1 MSWSEGFTNLFS
13 DILKVPNPSLTRH
26 SKPPNSGSRSRSSR
40 TCRTGRLGPNSIYGR
55 NSGNTLASV
64 TPKTPSPLLK
74 QIILNEK
81 DTVESLLKVAA
92 KIGPVVNTIVEK
104 EKAYDAAFESE
115 VPAPLP
121 SYGSSLQGFALLM
134 FFVSYGALMIVLAIY
149 INATTNNAAM
159 AGGAFVGLLILAFI
173 VMALIRRYG

>member
-1 MSWSEGFTNLFS
+1 MSWSEGFTNLFT
-13 DILKVPNPSLTRH
+13 DVLKVPNPSLTRH
-26 SKPPNSGSRSRSSR
+26 SKIPNSGSRVISSSSKE
-40 TCRTGRLGPNSIYGR
+40 CRTGDFGSTIGTVY
-55 NSGNTLASV
+55 NSGNPI

-81 DTVESLLKVAA
+81 ESVESLLKVAA

-121 SYGSSLQGFALLM
+121 SYGSSLQGFALLL
-134 FFVSYGALMIVLAIY
+134 FFVSYAALIIVLAIY

-159 AGGAFVGLLILAFI
+159 AGGTFIGMFILAFI
-173 VMALIRRYG
+173 MMGLLRRYG